1 MWTMAALRSRHDGL
15 TTMTSRGLPSRP
27 CEPDDVIRCLD
38 ALYRRRRIDLVH
50 ARVLRV
56 WGERQTPPNPNYATE
71 SCDFRLWT
79 QALELLEW
87 PLRVK
92 GIVA

>member
-1 MWTMAALRSRHDGL
+1 MHQLGNRRSHAGSGALSLIR
-15 TTMTSRGLPSRP
+15 RP
-27 CEPDDVIRCLD
+27 CEPDDVMRCLD
-38 ALYRRRRIDLVH
+38 AIYRRRRIDLDH

-56 WGERQTPPNPNYATE
+56 WGERQVAPNPNYAGE
-71 SCDFRLWT
+71 RVDFRLW
-79 QALELLEW
+79 QEALNRLDW